1 MRGTRYLETE
11 ISSAYANKRVFDLH
25 QQKLLKI
32 QKETRNPFNAHYLT
46 RVSAERR
53 YGSGKG
59 SISPSYRNN

>member
-25 QQKLLKI
+25 QQKLQKI
-32 QKETRNPFNAHYLT
+32 QNETRNPFNGNYLN
-46 RVSAERR
+46 RLSAGKR